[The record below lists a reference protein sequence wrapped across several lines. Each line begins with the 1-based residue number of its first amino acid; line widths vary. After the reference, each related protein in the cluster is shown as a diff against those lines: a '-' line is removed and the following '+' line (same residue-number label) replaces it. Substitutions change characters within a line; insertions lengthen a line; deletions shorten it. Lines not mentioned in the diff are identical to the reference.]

1 MTFYAFSICW
11 SRRHGK
17 LLEEGASGFL
27 QKKVFDETSETVK
40 EETVVDWELFNKMF
54 HDGGDADAS
63 FGSKK
68 WASVYLASTPQ
79 QAASMGLEF
88 PGVNEVTN
96 MCFSCTWCFFML
108 TIYVK
113 GIEWKEGIMI

>member
-1 MTFYAFSICW
+1 MYGWCL

-27 QKKVFDETSETVK
+27 QKKLDESSEPVK
-40 EETVVDWELFNKMF
+40 DKTEVDWGMFNKTF
-54 HDGGDADAS
+54 HNGSDADAS
-63 FGSKK
+63 FGSKS

-79 QAASMGLEF
+79 EAALMGLEF

-96 MCFSCTWCFFML
+96 MCFKCLCHSYVSCITLVDF
-108 TIYVK
+108 Y
-113 GIEWKEGIMI
+113 